1 MSMFF
6 KKQIATKLF
15 FATDIHGSERL
26 FRKFLNAAKV
36 YGVSILVLGG
46 DITGKALVPCVRQDG
61 KYTCH
66 LMGRD
71 YSASTEA
78 ELTELYRLI
87 NYSGFYPRKMELEEV
102 KRLETDPDFHQQVF
116 QDTALSSVRC
126 WLELAAEKLKGANVT
141 CYMMAGN
148 DDPPQVAE
156 ILSASGVVIN
166 VDEKCV
172 QLDDF
177 HEMISLGYSNPTP
190 WDTIRELGEDQLM
203 EKMEAMATCVKGPQN
218 LVVNFHAPPY
228 DSQLDTAPE
237 LEKDFRLHTQMGQ
250 PILVPVGSKSV
261 RTFIEKHQ
269 PLVGLHGH
277 VHESSGMARIGR
289 TLCINPG
296 SAYSD
301 GMLCGAIVGLKKDGL
316 DTYQMV
322 RG

>member
-1 MSMFF
+1 MFF
-6 KKQIATKLF
+6 KKQSATKLF

-36 YGVSILVLGG
+36 YGVPILVLGG
-46 DITGKALVPCVRQDG
+46 DITGKALVPCIRQGG
-61 KYTCH
+61 KYTSN

-71 YSASTEA
+71 YSASTQT
-78 ELTELYRLI
+78 ELDELYRLI
-87 NYSGFYPRKMELEEV
+87 NYSGFYPRKMEPEEV
-102 KRLETDPDFHQQVF
+102 ERLETDPEYHTQVF
-116 QDTALSSVRC
+116 LDTVISSVKS
-126 WLELAAEKLKGANVT
+126 WLEVAAEKLKGANVT
-141 CYMMAGN
+141 CYMMPGN
-148 DDPPQVAE
+148 DDPPQVSE
-156 ILSASGVVIN
+156 ILSASGVVVN

-172 QLDDF
+172 QLDED

-190 WDTIRELGEDQLM
+190 WNTIREQGEDQLM
-203 EKMEAMATCVKGPQN
+203 EKMEAIATCVKMPQN

-228 DSQLDTAPE
+228 DSQLDSAPE
-237 LEKDFRLHTQMGQ
+237 LTADFRLHTQMGQ
-250 PILVPVGSKSV
+250 PILIPVGSKSV

-269 PLVGLHGH
+269 PLLGLHGH
-277 VHESSGMARIGR
+277 VHESAGMAHIGR

-301 GMLCGAIVGLKKDGL
+301 GVLCGAIVGLKKDGL

>member
-1 MSMFF
+1 MFF
-6 KKQIATKLF
+6 KRQPATKLF

-46 DITGKALVPCVRQDG
+46 DITGKALVPCIHHGG
-61 KYTCH
+61 KYTCS
-66 LMGRD
+66 LMGRE
-71 YSASTEA
+71 YNASTQ
-78 ELTELYRLI
+78 TELDELFRMI
-87 NYSGFYPRKMELEEV
+87 NFTGFYPRKMEPDEV
-102 KRLETDPDFHQQVF
+102 KRLETDPEYHTQVF
-116 QDTALSSVRC
+116 LDTALESVKC
-126 WLELAAEKLKGANVT
+126 WLDVAAEKLKGANVT
-141 CYMMAGN
+141 CYVMAGN
-148 DDPPQVAE
+148 DDPPQLAE
-156 ILSASGVVIN
+156 ILSASGVVVN

-172 QLDDF
+172 QLDDC

-190 WDTIRELGEDQLM
+190 WNTIRELGEDQLM
-203 EKMEAMATCVKGPQN
+203 QKMEAIAACVKAPQN

-237 LEKDFRLHTQMGQ
+237 LKEDFRLNTQMGQ
-250 PILVPVGSKSV
+250 PIMKAVGSKSV

-277 VHESSGMARIGR
+277 VHESNGMARIGR